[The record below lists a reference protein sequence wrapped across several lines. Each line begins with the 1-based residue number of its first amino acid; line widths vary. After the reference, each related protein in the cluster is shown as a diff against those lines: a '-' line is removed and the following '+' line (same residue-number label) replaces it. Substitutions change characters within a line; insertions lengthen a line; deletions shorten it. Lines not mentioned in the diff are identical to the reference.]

1 MRRGD
6 VVIAAAQGEYG
17 KPRPAVVVQSDVVQ
31 QFDTVALALLTTTG
45 IEAPAIRPIIAPS
58 ATNGVKEQSEVM
70 IDKIQPV
77 RLARIGAVVGR
88 LSDDDM
94 ERVGRSLAF
103 FFGLAD

>member
-45 IEAPAIRPIIAPS
+45 IEAPAIRPIIALS
-58 ATNGVKEQSEVM
+58 ASDIFSISPTSALNFAGTSTIFASSDICIEF
-70 IDKIQPV
+70 
-77 RLARIGAVVGR
+77 RI
-88 LSDDDM
+88 
-94 ERVGRSLAF
+94 
-103 FFGLAD
+103 